1 MKTSRQVFSV
11 TLLFGVVLALS
22 SCGASS
28 DKTNDEGPDESWV
41 SGESVGAPADPG
53 ALSAEPV
60 EVNQCSAA
68 GSCVPHAGNCCSG
81 TAQYGKPGCSSYR
94 CCWYNGA
101 TTTSANLC
109 CSGLAAYN
117 GSSLTC
123 VACIPIGSI
132 TPSASSCCTGHSKWQ
147 GSNQVCCLY
156 NGAITSSASRCCSGN
171 AAYAGS
177 NLTCVP

>member
-81 TAQYGKPGCSSYR
+81 TAQYGKSPCTWAYR

-101 TTTSANLC
+101 ITTSGHLC
-109 CSGLAAYN
+109 CSGLAAY
-117 GSSLTC
+117 
-123 VACIPIGSI
+123 
-132 TPSASSCCTGHSKWQ
+132 TG
-147 GSNQVCCLY
+147 G
-156 NGAITSSASRCCSGN
+156 
-171 AAYAGS
+171 
-177 NLTCVP
+177 NLTCVPCLPNGAVTSGGHLCCSRHAAYNGRDLIAYPDDGARLALGFGSH